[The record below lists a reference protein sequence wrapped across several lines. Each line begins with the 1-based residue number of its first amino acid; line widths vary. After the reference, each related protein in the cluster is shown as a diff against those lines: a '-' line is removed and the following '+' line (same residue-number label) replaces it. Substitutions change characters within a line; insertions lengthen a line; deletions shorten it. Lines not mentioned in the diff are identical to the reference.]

1 MAAKSK
7 AVLEKE
13 YLSWLN
19 ELPRETKQNP
29 DGSWYVPISIVQED
43 LLHGYRGSTKFEL
56 FQSYNTAGYLFG
68 TGRLHYRHPGDHEW
82 LFQDGMAS
90 IPYTGNHRLEY
101 PALGAHILLNAA
113 KKIGIRFGQ
122 QLNRDIETG
131 LVIPDIDTAEPKY
144 TLPTADDK
152 ILEKYKAAES
162 AGDTGTM
169 SLLSNMYKIPPTNA

>member
-19 ELPRETKQNP
+19 EDPRETKQNP
-29 DGSWYVPISIVQED
+29 DGSWYVPISIIQED
-43 LLHGYRGSTKFEL
+43 LLSGYRGYTKFEL
-56 FQSYNTAGYLFG
+56 FYITSTEGFLYG
-68 TGRLHYRHPGDHEW
+68 TGRLNYRHPVSLEW
-82 LFQDGMAS
+82 LSQDGMAS
-90 IPYTGNHRLEY
+90 ISYTGNHRLEY

-131 LVIPDIDTAEPKY
+131 LVITDIDISEPKD
-144 TLPTADDK
+144 TRSLADDK
-152 ILEKYKAAES
+152 ILEKYKAAEI

-169 SLLSNMYKIPPTNA
+169 SLLSNMYKIPSTNA